1 MKFLIH
7 IMRAY
12 PARTLITLAALLV
25 AGIVAG
31 ISLTALLPVLNL
43 ATDPQAAGDDNVL
56 VKALRALGLTPTL
69 GVLLWVLV
77 IGMAL
82 KSLITLFANRHV
94 GYTVAQI
101 ATDLRLNLLRA
112 LLDARWD
119 YYVHQPVGALSNSM
133 ATEAARAA
141 NAYLDGS
148 RTVALLIETLVYV
161 AVAMMVSWQ
170 ATLVALGFASLIVLG
185 FGRLVRTSKRA
196 GSRQTQLL
204 RSLIGRMTDTL
215 QSVKALKAMGLSKR
229 ANLVLEG
236 ETGQLNKALRREVFS
251 REALS
256 SLYEPV
262 IIGFTALGLFVA
274 VSRFAVPLASI
285 LVLII
290 LLVRV
295 MAALGKVQRYYQKMV
310 IDESAYW
317 SMTTTI
323 ERAQQARETN
333 RGGLTPEFERTI
345 EFEQVSL
352 AFGDTPVLRGLSI
365 TLPAGAFTTI
375 IGPSGSGKTTIIDI
389 LTGLLEPG
397 SGRVLIDGVDLS
409 ECDISQW
416 RSMIGYV
423 PQETLLLHD
432 TIEHNITL
440 GDPALAPA
448 DSERAL
454 REAGAWDFVSAMPDG
469 TQSIVG
475 ERGGKLSGGQRQ
487 RLCIARALVR
497 QPRLLILDEA
507 TSALD
512 PDSEA
517 AICQTL
523 ESLRGRITILAIS
536 HQSGLASV
544 ADRVLRL
551 EAGVLL
557 DSPAADLIAGAP

>member
-31 ISLTALLPVLNL
+31 VSLTALLPVLNL
-43 ATDPQAAGDDNVL
+43 ATDPQTAGDDNVL
-56 VKALRALGLTPTL
+56 VRALRAIGLTPTL

-112 LLDARWD
+112 LLEARWD

-317 SMTTTI
+317 SMTATI
-323 ERAQQARETN
+323 ERAEQARETS
-333 RGGLTPEFERTI
+333 RGGLSPGFEHAI
-345 EFEQVSL
+345 ELERVSL
-352 AFGDTPVLRGLSI
+352 AFGDTPVLRDLSL

-397 SGRVLIDGVDLS
+397 SGRVLVDGVDLS
-409 ECDISQW
+409 RCDIGQW

-440 GDPALAPA
+440 GDPQLGPA
-448 DSERAL
+448 DTERAL
-454 REAGAWDFVSAMPDG
+454 REAGAWDFVSAMPERI
-469 TQSIVG
+469 QSIVG

-497 QPRLLILDEA
+497 QPKLLILDEA

-517 AICQTL
+517 AICETL
-523 ESLRGRITILAIS
+523 ENLRGRITILAIS
-536 HQSGLASV
+536 HQTGLAAV

-551 EAGVLL
+551 EAGALL
-557 DSPAADLIAGAP
+557 DSPATDLIAGAP

>member
-12 PARTLITLAALLV
+12 PARTLVTLAALLV

-43 ATDPQAAGDDNVL
+43 ATDPAAAGDDNPL
-56 VKALRALGLTPTL
+56 VRALRAVGLPPTL

-77 IGMAL
+77 LGMAL

-112 LLDARWD
+112 LLEARWD
-119 YYVHQPVGALSNSM
+119 YYVHQPVGALGNSM

-170 ATLVALGFASLIVLG
+170 ATLIALGFASLIVLG

-196 GSRQTQLL
+196 GSKQTRLL
-204 RSLIGRMTDTL
+204 RSLMSRMTDTL
-215 QSVKALKAMGLSKR
+215 QSVKALKAMGLSER

-236 ETGQLNKALRREVFS
+236 ETGLLNKALRREVFS

-262 IIGFTALGLFVA
+262 IIAFTALGLYVA
-274 VSRFAVPLASI
+274 VSHFAIPLASV

-317 SMTTTI
+317 AMTDTI
-323 ERAQQARETN
+323 ERAERARET
-333 RGGLTPEFERTI
+333 RSGGTVPVFEREI
-345 EFEQVSL
+345 RLRDVAMS
-352 AFGDTPVLRGLSI
+352 FGDKPVLEGLNLALLWGS
-365 TLPAGAFTTI
+365 FVTI
-375 IGPSGSGKTTIIDI
+375 IGPSGSGKTTIVDVI
-389 LTGLLEPG
+389 TGLLEPIG
-397 SGRVLIDGVDLS
+397 GQVLIDEVPLA
-409 ECDISQW
+409 ECDIARW
-416 RSMIGYV
+416 RGMIGYV

-440 GDPALAPA
+440 GDPSLDA
-448 DSERAL
+448 DDCERAL
-454 REAGAWDFVSAMPDG
+454 REAGAWDFVRAMPDG
-469 TQSIVG
+469 IGTVVG

-487 RLCIARALVR
+487 RLCIARALIR
-497 QPRLLILDEA
+497 RPRLLVLDEA

-512 PDSEA
+512 PRSEA
-517 AICQTL
+517 AICETL
-523 ESLRGRITILAIS
+523 EALRGRITILAIS
-536 HQSGLASV
+536 HQTGLASV
-544 ADRVLRL
+544 ADKVLRL
-551 EAGVLL
+551 ESGVLI
-557 DSPAADLIAGAP
+557 DAGDRDRAAGLP

>member
-12 PARTLITLAALLV
+12 PTRTLITLTALLI

-43 ATDPQAAGDDNVL
+43 ATDPAAAGDDNPL
-56 VKALRALGLTPTL
+56 VRALRALGLSPTL

-77 IGMAL
+77 LGMAL

-112 LLDARWD
+112 LLEARWD
-119 YYVHQPVGALSNSM
+119 YYVHQPVGALGNSM

-161 AVAMMVSWQ
+161 TVAMMVSWQ
-170 ATLVALGFASLIVLG
+170 ATLIALGFASLIVFG

-196 GSRQTQLL
+196 GSKQTRLL
-204 RSLIGRMTDTL
+204 RSLMSRMTDTL

-236 ETGQLNKALRREVFS
+236 ETGLLNKALRREVFS

-262 IIGFTALGLFVA
+262 IIAFTALGLYVA
-274 VSRFAVPLASI
+274 VSRFAIPLASI

-317 SMTTTI
+317 AMTATI
-323 ERAQQARETN
+323 EQAERARET
-333 RGGLTPEFERTI
+333 RSGGLTPNFEREI
-345 EFEQVSL
+345 RLQDVAL
-352 AFGDTPVLRGLSI
+352 AFDDKQVLEDLSL
-365 TLPAGAFTTI
+365 TLPSGSFTTI
-375 IGPSGSGKTTIIDI
+375 IGPSGSGKTTIVDLI
-389 LTGLLEPG
+389 TGLLEPTG
-397 SGRVLIDGVDLS
+397 GRVLIDEVPLG
-409 ECDISQW
+409 ECDIGQW
-416 RSMIGYV
+416 RRMIGYV

-432 TIEHNITL
+432 TVEHNITL
-440 GDPALAPA
+440 GDPSLDGA
-448 DSERAL
+448 DCERAL
-454 REAGAWDFVSAMPDG
+454 REAGAWDFVQAMPEG
-469 TQSIVG
+469 TGTLVG

-512 PDSEA
+512 PQSEA
-517 AICQTL
+517 AICETL
-523 ESLRGRITILAIS
+523 EALRGRITILAIS
-536 HQSGLASV
+536 HQTGLASV

-551 EAGVLL
+551 EAGTLL
-557 DSPAADLIAGAP
+557 DSAETGLAANAP

>member
-112 LLDARWD
+112 LLEARWD

-170 ATLVALGFASLIVLG
+170 ATLVALGFASLIVFG

-323 ERAQQARETN
+323 DRAQQARETS
-333 RGGLTPEFERTI
+333 RGGLTPVFERTI
-345 EFEQVSL
+345 EFVQVSL
-352 AFGDTPVLRGLSI
+352 AFGDTPVLRHLSI
-365 TLPAGAFTTI
+365 TLPAGVFTTI
-375 IGPSGSGKTTIIDI
+375 IGPSGSGKTTIVDI

-409 ECDISQW
+409 ECDISKW

-440 GDPALAPA
+440 GDPALTPA
-448 DSERAL
+448 DCERAL
-454 REAGAWDFVSAMPDG
+454 REAGAWDFVSAMPEG

-517 AICQTL
+517 AICRTL

-551 EAGVLL
+551 EAGALL

>member
-1 MKFLIH
+1 
-7 IMRAY
+7 
-12 PARTLITLAALLV
+12 
-25 AGIVAG
+25 
-31 ISLTALLPVLNL
+31 
-43 ATDPQAAGDDNVL
+43 
-56 VKALRALGLTPTL
+56 
-69 GVLLWVLV
+69 
-77 IGMAL
+77 
-82 KSLITLFANRHV
+82 
-94 GYTVAQI
+94 
-101 ATDLRLNLLRA
+101 
-112 LLDARWD
+112 
-119 YYVHQPVGALSNSM
+119 M

-317 SMTTTI
+317 SMTATI
-323 ERAQQARETN
+323 ERAQQAREN
-333 RGGLTPEFERTI
+333 
-345 EFEQVSL
+345 Q
-352 AFGDTPVLRGLSI
+352 
-365 TLPAGAFTTI
+365 
-375 IGPSGSGKTTIIDI
+375 
-389 LTGLLEPG
+389 PG
-397 SGRVLIDGVDLS
+397 
-409 ECDISQW
+409 
-416 RSMIGYV
+416 RS
-423 PQETLLLHD
+423 
-432 TIEHNITL
+432 
-440 GDPALAPA
+440 
-448 DSERAL
+448 
-454 REAGAWDFVSAMPDG
+454 
-469 TQSIVG
+469 
-475 ERGGKLSGGQRQ
+475 
-487 RLCIARALVR
+487 
-497 QPRLLILDEA
+497 QPRLRARD
-507 TSALD
+507 
-512 PDSEA
+512 
-517 AICQTL
+517 
-523 ESLRGRITILAIS
+523 
-536 HQSGLASV
+536 
-544 ADRVLRL
+544 
-551 EAGVLL
+551 
-557 DSPAADLIAGAP
+557 

>member
-31 ISLTALLPVLNL
+31 VSLTALLPVLNL
-43 ATDPQAAGDDNVL
+43 ATDPQTAGDDNVL
-56 VKALRALGLTPTL
+56 VRALRAIGLTPTL

-112 LLDARWD
+112 LLEARWD

-317 SMTTTI
+317 SMTATI
-323 ERAQQARETN
+323 ERAEQARETS
-333 RGGLTPEFERTI
+333 RGGLSPGFEHAI
-345 EFEQVSL
+345 ELERVSL
-352 AFGDTPVLRGLSI
+352 AFGDTPVLRDLSL

-397 SGRVLIDGVDLS
+397 SGRVLVDGVDLS
-409 ECDISQW
+409 QCDIGRW

-440 GDPALAPA
+440 GDPQLGPA
-448 DSERAL
+448 DTERAL
-454 REAGAWDFVSAMPDG
+454 REAGAWDFVSAMPERI
-469 TQSIVG
+469 QSIVG

-497 QPRLLILDEA
+497 QPKLLILDEA

-517 AICQTL
+517 AICETL
-523 ESLRGRITILAIS
+523 ENLRGRITILAIS
-536 HQSGLASV
+536 HQTGLAAV

-551 EAGVLL
+551 EAGALL
-557 DSPAADLIAGAP
+557 DSPATDLIAGAP

>member
-1 MKFLIH
+1 MKFLTH

-12 PARTLITLAALLV
+12 PARTLITLTALLI

-43 ATDPQAAGDDNVL
+43 ATDPGAAGEDNLL
-56 VKALRALGLTPTL
+56 VRALTAIGLPPTL
-69 GVLLWVLV
+69 GVLLSVLV
-77 IGMAL
+77 IGMTL
-82 KSLITLFANRHV
+82 KSMITLFANRHV

-112 LLDARWD
+112 LLEARWD
-119 YYVHQPVGALSNSM
+119 YYVHQPVGALGNSM

-148 RTVALLIETLVYV
+148 RTVALLIESLVYV

-170 ATLVALGFASLIVLG
+170 ATLVAMGFASLIIFG

-204 RSLIGRMTDTL
+204 RSLISRMTDTL
-215 QSVKALKAMGLSKR
+215 QSVKALKAMGLAAR

-251 REALS
+251 REALT

-262 IIGFTALGLFVA
+262 IIAFTALGLFVA
-274 VSRFAVPLASI
+274 VTYYAVSLASI

-295 MAALGKVQRYYQKMV
+295 MSALGKVQRYYQKMV

-317 SMTTTI
+317 AMTATI
-323 ERAQQARETN
+323 ERAERARESCS
-333 RGGLTPEFERTI
+333 GGPSPSFEREI
-345 EFEQVSL
+345 VMADVSL
-352 AFGDTPVLRGLSI
+352 AFGEREVLRGLSLN
-365 TLPAGAFTTI
+365 LPSGSFTMI

-389 LTGLLEPG
+389 ITGLLAPS
-397 SGRVLIDGVDLS
+397 SGEVLIDDVPLT
-409 ECDISQW
+409 ECDIGLW
-416 RSMIGYV
+416 RRMIGYV

-432 TIEHNITL
+432 TIEHNVTL
-440 GDPALAPA
+440 GDPDLSAA
-448 DSERAL
+448 DTERAL
-454 REAGAWDFVSAMPDG
+454 QAAGAWEFVSANPEG
-469 TQSIVG
+469 INAIVG

-517 AICQTL
+517 AICATL
-523 ESLRGRITILAIS
+523 EALRGKITILAIS
-536 HQSGLASV
+536 HQSGLSSV

-551 EAGVLL
+551 EAGALFSAPE
-557 DSPAADLIAGAP
+557 DSAALSTH

>member
-31 ISLTALLPVLNL
+31 VSLTALLPVLNL
-43 ATDPQAAGDDNVL
+43 ATDPQTAGDDNVL
-56 VKALRALGLTPTL
+56 VRALRAIGLTPTL

-77 IGMAL
+77 IGMGL

-112 LLDARWD
+112 LLEARWD

-317 SMTTTI
+317 SMTATI
-323 ERAQQARETN
+323 ERAEQARETS
-333 RGGLTPEFERTI
+333 RGGLSPGFEHAI
-345 EFEQVSL
+345 ELERVSL
-352 AFGDTPVLRGLSI
+352 AFGDTPVLRDLSF

-397 SGRVLIDGVDLS
+397 SGRVLVDGVDLS
-409 ECDISQW
+409 QCDIGQW

-440 GDPALAPA
+440 GDPQLGPA
-448 DSERAL
+448 DTERAL
-454 REAGAWDFVSAMPDG
+454 REAGAWDFVSAMPERI
-469 TQSIVG
+469 QSIVG

-497 QPRLLILDEA
+497 QPKLLILDEA

-517 AICQTL
+517 AICETL
-523 ESLRGRITILAIS
+523 ENLRGRITILAIS
-536 HQSGLASV
+536 HQTGLAAV

-551 EAGVLL
+551 EAGALL
-557 DSPAADLIAGAP
+557 DLPAADLIAGAP

>member
-12 PARTLITLAALLV
+12 PARTLITLAALLI

-31 ISLTALLPVLNL
+31 VSLTALLPVLNL
-43 ATDPQAAGDDNVL
+43 ATDPQGAGDDNVL
-56 VKALRALGLTPTL
+56 VRALRAIGLTPTL

-112 LLDARWD
+112 LLEARWD

-317 SMTTTI
+317 SMTATI
-323 ERAQQARETN
+323 ERAQQARETS
-333 RGGLTPEFERTI
+333 RGDLSPGFEHAI
-345 EFEQVSL
+345 ELERVSL
-352 AFGDTPVLRGLSI
+352 AFGDTPVLRDLSL

-397 SGRVLIDGVDLS
+397 SGRVLVDGMDLS
-409 ECDISQW
+409 QCDIGQW

-440 GDPALAPA
+440 GDPQLGPA
-448 DSERAL
+448 DTERAL
-454 REAGAWDFVSAMPDG
+454 REAGAWDFISAMPERI
-469 TQSIVG
+469 QSVVG

-497 QPRLLILDEA
+497 QPKLLILDEA

-517 AICQTL
+517 AICETL
-523 ESLRGRITILAIS
+523 ENLRGRITILAIS
-536 HQSGLASV
+536 HQTGLAAV

-551 EAGVLL
+551 EAGALL

>member
-31 ISLTALLPVLNL
+31 VSLTALLPVLNL
-43 ATDPQAAGDDNVL
+43 ATDPQTAGDDNVL
-56 VKALRALGLTPTL
+56 VRALRAIGLTPTL

-112 LLDARWD
+112 LLEARWD

-317 SMTTTI
+317 SMTATI
-323 ERAQQARETN
+323 ERAEQARETS
-333 RGGLTPEFERTI
+333 RGGLSPGFEHAI
-345 EFEQVSL
+345 ELERVSL
-352 AFGDTPVLRGLSI
+352 AFGDTPVLRDLSL

-397 SGRVLIDGVDLS
+397 SGRVLVDGLDLS
-409 ECDISQW
+409 QCDIGQW

-440 GDPALAPA
+440 GDPQLGPA
-448 DSERAL
+448 DTERAL
-454 REAGAWDFVSAMPDG
+454 REAGAWDFVSAMPERI
-469 TQSIVG
+469 QSIVG

-497 QPRLLILDEA
+497 QPKLLILDEA

-517 AICQTL
+517 AICETL
-523 ESLRGRITILAIS
+523 ENLRGRITILAIS
-536 HQSGLASV
+536 HQTGLAAV

-551 EAGVLL
+551 EAGALL
-557 DSPAADLIAGAP
+557 DSPATDLIAGAP

>member
-12 PARTLITLAALLV
+12 PARTLITLAALLI

-31 ISLTALLPVLNL
+31 VSLTALLPVLNL
-43 ATDPQAAGDDNVL
+43 ATDPQGAGDDNVL
-56 VKALRALGLTPTL
+56 VRALRAIGLTPTL

-112 LLDARWD
+112 LLEARWD

-317 SMTTTI
+317 SMTATI
-323 ERAQQARETN
+323 ERAQQARETS
-333 RGGLTPEFERTI
+333 RGGLSPGFEHAI
-345 EFEQVSL
+345 ELERVSL
-352 AFGDTPVLRGLSI
+352 AFGDTPVLRDLSL

-397 SGRVLIDGVDLS
+397 SGRVLVDGVDLS
-409 ECDISQW
+409 ECDIGQW

-440 GDPALAPA
+440 GDPQLGPA
-448 DSERAL
+448 DTERAL
-454 REAGAWDFVSAMPDG
+454 REAGAWDFISAMPERI
-469 TQSIVG
+469 QSVVG

-497 QPRLLILDEA
+497 QPKLLILDEA

-517 AICQTL
+517 AICETL
-523 ESLRGRITILAIS
+523 ENLRGRITILAIS
-536 HQSGLASV
+536 HQTGLAAV
-544 ADRVLRL
+544 ADRVWRL
-551 EAGVLL
+551 EAGALL

>member
-12 PARTLITLAALLV
+12 PARTLITLAALLI

-31 ISLTALLPVLNL
+31 VSLTALLPVLNL

-56 VKALRALGLTPTL
+56 VRALRAIGLTPTL

-112 LLDARWD
+112 LLEARWD

-317 SMTTTI
+317 SMTATI
-323 ERAQQARETN
+323 ERAQQARETS
-333 RGGLTPEFERTI
+333 RGDLSPGFEHAI
-345 EFEQVSL
+345 ELERVSL
-352 AFGDTPVLRGLSI
+352 AFGDTPVLRDLSL

-397 SGRVLIDGVDLS
+397 SGRVLVDGVDLS
-409 ECDISQW
+409 ECDIGQW

-440 GDPALAPA
+440 GDPQLGPA
-448 DSERAL
+448 DTERAL
-454 REAGAWDFVSAMPDG
+454 REAGAWDFVSAMPERI
-469 TQSIVG
+469 QSIVG

-497 QPRLLILDEA
+497 QPKLLILDEA

-517 AICQTL
+517 AICETL
-523 ESLRGRITILAIS
+523 ENLRGRITILAIS
-536 HQSGLASV
+536 HQTGLAAV

-551 EAGVLL
+551 EAGALL

>member
-1 MKFLIH
+1 MKFLSH

-12 PARTLITLAALLV
+12 PTRTLITLTALLI

-31 ISLTALLPVLNL
+31 ISLTALLPVLSL
-43 ATDPQAAGDDNVL
+43 ATDPDAASDDNLLVRGLSAAGL
-56 VKALRALGLTPTL
+56 SPTL
-69 GVLLWVLV
+69 GVLLSVLV
-77 IGMAL
+77 IGMAI

-112 LLDARWD
+112 LLEARWD
-119 YYVHQPVGALSNSM
+119 YYVHQPVGALGNSM

-161 AVAMMVSWQ
+161 TVAMMVSWQ
-170 ATLVALGFASLIVLG
+170 ATLVAMGFATLIIFG

-204 RSLIGRMTDTL
+204 RSLMSRMTDTL
-215 QSVKALKAMGLSKR
+215 QSVKALKAMGLSAR

-262 IIGFTALGLFVA
+262 IIAFTALGLFVA
-274 VSRFAVPLASI
+274 VSYYAVPLASI

-317 SMTTTI
+317 AMTATI
-323 ERAQQARETN
+323 ERAELAREACS
-333 RGGLTPEFERTI
+333 GGKEPSFQQQI
-345 EFEQVSL
+345 MMDNVSL
-352 AFGDTPVLRGLSI
+352 AFGERQVLRSLSL
-365 TLPAGAFTTI
+365 TLESGSFTTI

-389 LTGLLEPG
+389 LTGLLAPSAG
-397 SGRVLIDGVDLS
+397 QVLIDGVSMS
-409 ECDISQW
+409 ECDISLW
-416 RSMIGYV
+416 RRMIGYV

-432 TIEHNITL
+432 TIEHNVTL
-440 GDPALAPA
+440 GDPDLQAA
-448 DSERAL
+448 DTERAL
-454 REAGAWDFVSAMPDG
+454 RAAGAWDFVSANPDG
-469 TQSIVG
+469 MSAIVG

-497 QPRLLILDEA
+497 QPKLLILDEA

-512 PDSEA
+512 PESEA
-517 AICQTL
+517 AICATL
-523 ESLRGRITILAIS
+523 EALRGRITILAIS

-551 EAGVLL
+551 EAGALL
-557 DSPAADLIAGAP
+557 DGPEHAVSLPST

>member
-1 MKFLIH
+1 MKFLTH

-12 PARTLITLAALLV
+12 PTRTLITLAALLI

-43 ATDPQAAGDDNVL
+43 ATDPAAAGGDNPL
-56 VKALRALGLTPTL
+56 VRALSALGLSPTL

-77 IGMAL
+77 LGMAL

-112 LLDARWD
+112 LLEARWD
-119 YYVHQPVGALSNSM
+119 YYVHQPVGALGNSM

-161 AVAMMVSWQ
+161 TVAMMVSWQ
-170 ATLVALGFASLIVLG
+170 ATLIALGFASLIVFG

-196 GSRQTQLL
+196 GSKQTRLL
-204 RSLIGRMTDTL
+204 RSLMSRMTDTL

-236 ETGQLNKALRREVFS
+236 ETGLLNKALRREVFS

-262 IIGFTALGLFVA
+262 IIAFTALGLYVA
-274 VSRFAVPLASI
+274 VSRFAIPLASI

-317 SMTTTI
+317 AMTATI
-323 ERAQQARETN
+323 EQAERARETSS
-333 RGGLTPEFERTI
+333 GGLTPRFEREI
-345 EFEQVSL
+345 RLQDVAL
-352 AFGDTPVLRGLSI
+352 AFDDKQVLEGLSL
-365 TLPAGAFTTI
+365 TLPAGSFTTI
-375 IGPSGSGKTTIIDI
+375 IGPSGSGKTTIVDLI
-389 LTGLLEPG
+389 TGLLETTG
-397 SGRVLIDGVDLS
+397 GRVLIDGTPLG
-409 ECDISQW
+409 ECDIGQW
-416 RSMIGYV
+416 RRMIGYV

-432 TIEHNITL
+432 TVEHNITL
-440 GDPALAPA
+440 GDPTLDAA
-448 DSERAL
+448 DCERAL
-454 REAGAWDFVSAMPDG
+454 RDAGAWDFVNAMPQGIG
-469 TQSIVG
+469 TLVG

-512 PDSEA
+512 PRSEA
-517 AICQTL
+517 AICETL
-523 ESLRGRITILAIS
+523 EALRGRITILAIS
-536 HQSGLASV
+536 HQTGLASV

-551 EAGVLL
+551 EAGALL
-557 DSPAADLIAGAP
+557 DSADPELAANAP

>member
-12 PARTLITLAALLV
+12 PARTLITLAALLI

-31 ISLTALLPVLNL
+31 VSLTALLPVLNL

-56 VKALRALGLTPTL
+56 VRALRAIGLTPTL

-112 LLDARWD
+112 LLEARWD

-317 SMTTTI
+317 SMTATI
-323 ERAQQARETN
+323 ERAQQARETS
-333 RGGLTPEFERTI
+333 RGDLSPGFEHAI
-345 EFEQVSL
+345 ELERVSL
-352 AFGDTPVLRGLSI
+352 AFGDTPVLRDLSL

-397 SGRVLIDGVDLS
+397 SGRVLVDGVDLS
-409 ECDISQW
+409 ECDIGQW

-440 GDPALAPA
+440 GDPQLGPA
-448 DSERAL
+448 DTERAL
-454 REAGAWDFVSAMPDG
+454 REAGAWDFISAMPERI
-469 TQSIVG
+469 QSVVG

-497 QPRLLILDEA
+497 QPKLLILDEA

-517 AICQTL
+517 AICETL
-523 ESLRGRITILAIS
+523 ENLRGRITILAIS
-536 HQSGLASV
+536 HQTGLAAV

-551 EAGVLL
+551 EAGALL

>member
-1 MKFLIH
+1 
-7 IMRAY
+7 
-12 PARTLITLAALLV
+12 
-25 AGIVAG
+25 
-31 ISLTALLPVLNL
+31 
-43 ATDPQAAGDDNVL
+43 
-56 VKALRALGLTPTL
+56 
-69 GVLLWVLV
+69 
-77 IGMAL
+77 
-82 KSLITLFANRHV
+82 
-94 GYTVAQI
+94 VAQI

-112 LLDARWD
+112 LLEARWD
-119 YYVHQPVGALSNSM
+119 YYVHQPVGALGNSM

-148 RTVALLIETLVYV
+148 RTVALLIESLVYV

-170 ATLVALGFASLIVLG
+170 ATLVAMGFASLIIFG

-204 RSLIGRMTDTL
+204 RSLISRMTDTL
-215 QSVKALKAMGLSKR
+215 QSVKALKAMGLAAR

-251 REALS
+251 REALT

-262 IIGFTALGLFVA
+262 IIAFTALGLFVA
-274 VSRFAVPLASI
+274 VTYYAVSLASI

-295 MAALGKVQRYYQKMV
+295 MSALGKVQRYYQKMV

-317 SMTTTI
+317 AMTATI
-323 ERAQQARETN
+323 ERAERAREACS
-333 RGGLTPEFERTI
+333 GGRSPSFEREI
-345 EFEQVSL
+345 VMADVSL
-352 AFGDTPVLRGLSI
+352 AFGEREVLRGLSLN
-365 TLPAGAFTTI
+365 LPSGSFTTI

-389 LTGLLEPG
+389 ITGLLAPDAG
-397 SGRVLIDGVDLS
+397 QVLIDDVPLT
-409 ECDISQW
+409 ECDIGLW
-416 RSMIGYV
+416 RRMIGYV

-432 TIEHNITL
+432 TIEHNVTL
-440 GDPALAPA
+440 GDPDLSAA
-448 DSERAL
+448 DAERAL
-454 REAGAWDFVSAMPDG
+454 QAAGAWEFVSANPEGIDA
-469 TQSIVG
+469 IVG

-517 AICQTL
+517 AICATL
-523 ESLRGRITILAIS
+523 EALRGKITILAIS
-536 HQSGLASV
+536 HQSGLSSV

-551 EAGVLL
+551 EAGALL
-557 DSPAADLIAGAP
+557 TAPEDSAALSTH